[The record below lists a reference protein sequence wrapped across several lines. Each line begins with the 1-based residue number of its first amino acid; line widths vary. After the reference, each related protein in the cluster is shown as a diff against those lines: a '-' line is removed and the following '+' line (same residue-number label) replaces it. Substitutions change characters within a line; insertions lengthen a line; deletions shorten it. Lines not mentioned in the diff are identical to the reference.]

1 MVSGLITFK
10 DIQIHFGSF
19 HAIKNFNLEI
29 REGEFFT
36 FLGPSGCGKTTILR
50 TLAGF
55 IVPSGGSIFLK
66 DRDITRVPIE
76 KRGIGMVFQNYALF
90 PTMTVY
96 ENIAFGMKVKKAAKS
111 EIDAEVRDIAR
122 KVDLKEEQLSKKVSE
137 LSGGQQQRVAIARAL
152 VLKPS
157 ILALDEPLSNLDAKL
172 RVQLRNELKELQKQ
186 FGITTIYVTHDQE
199 EALTLSDRIAVFNSG
214 NLEQVGTP
222 YEIYNHSKTEFVCNF
237 IGDINRID
245 PVLVVMSPLKAI
257 VSPDKVAYIRNEKVN
272 LKPVE
277 GEDVV
282 RLRARIVDREYYGL
296 YSKYVL
302 EMADGSRMKT
312 IEKEDGQ
319 IGFSVGEETDVY
331 IRPAD
336 IMQYDRTERER

>member
-1 MVSGLITFK
+1 MSALIIFK

-19 HAIKNFNLEI
+19 HAVKNFNLEI

-50 TLAGF
+50 ALAGF
-55 IVPSGGSIFLK
+55 ISPSGGRIFLK
-66 DRDITRVPIE
+66 DKDITDMPIE

-96 ENIAFGMKVKKAAKS
+96 ENIAFGMKVRKASRA

-122 KVDLKEEQLSKKVSE
+122 KVDLKETQLSKKVSE

-199 EALTLSDRIAVFNSG
+199 EALTLSDRIAVFNNG

-222 YEIYNHSKTEFVCNF
+222 Y
-237 IGDINRID
+237 
-245 PVLVVMSPLKAI
+245 
-257 VSPDKVAYIRNEKVN
+257 
-272 LKPVE
+272 
-277 GEDVV
+277 
-282 RLRARIVDREYYGL
+282 
-296 YSKYVL
+296 
-302 EMADGSRMKT
+302 
-312 IEKEDGQ
+312 
-319 IGFSVGEETDVY
+319 
-331 IRPAD
+331 
-336 IMQYDRTERER
+336 